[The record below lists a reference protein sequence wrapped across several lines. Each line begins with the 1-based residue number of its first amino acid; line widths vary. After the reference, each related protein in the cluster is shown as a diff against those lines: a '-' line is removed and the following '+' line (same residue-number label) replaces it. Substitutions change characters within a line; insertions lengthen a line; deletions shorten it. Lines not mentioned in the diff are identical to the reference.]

1 MAANSLFSIRN
12 GVDFRVELLFNRAA
26 VNVNGPVNSMRRKAT
41 LFDIASAIGI
51 STGTVHRALHN
62 NPGVS
67 AETRA
72 RVLQVSESLG
82 YRPNLAARFLSQR
95 KHFRVSVNTLIGTT
109 SFWDE
114 VRGGIQDAARALG
127 IDNVELDFRTIPLLG
142 DSDEEAFLAA
152 IKAESDG
159 IIIFPSRP
167 KSLGDWMRRA
177 SRAKVPVVCVSTDA
191 PDTGRVAVV
200 SIDTLASGALA
211 ADLVG
216 RFCSGKGKVAATLSA
231 LSINEHA
238 EKISAFRSTL
248 ASLHPQMKFLETIE
262 DHDVESEAYDKCRR
276 LFAAHA
282 DLSAM
287 YITTEASIPVVEAAR
302 DAGIAGQLSIIAT
315 DLFPK
320 LVDEL
325 RSGNVAATI
334 YQRPRTQGR
343 FAFQVL
349 YDYLIE
355 GRCGRPQITLAPH
368 LVMRGNL
375 EFFLAWHPVGG
386 RVRSASAGAIG
397 AIAEAPDTSV
407 DPDNFD

>member
-1 MAANSLFSIRN
+1 
-12 GVDFRVELLFNRAA
+12 
-26 VNVNGPVNSMRRKAT
+26 MRRKAR
-41 LFDIASAIGI
+41 LFDIAAALGI

-72 RVLQVSESLG
+72 RVLQVSENLG

-95 KHFRVSVNTLIGTT
+95 RQFRISVNTLTGTT

-114 VRGGIQDAARALG
+114 VRGGIDDAAHTLG
-127 IDNVELDFRTIPLLG
+127 IDNVDLDFRTNPLLG
-142 DSDEEAFLAA
+142 NGDEESFFAA

-167 KSLGDWMRRA
+167 KSLRAWMRRA
-177 SRAKVPVVCVSTDA
+177 SRTKVPVVCVSTDA
-191 PDTGRVAVV
+191 PDSGRLAVV

-211 ADLVG
+211 ADLAG
-216 RFCSGKGKVAATLSA
+216 RFCAGKGKVAATLSA

-238 EKISAFRSTL
+238 EKIRAFQSTL
-248 ASLHPQMKFLETIE
+248 VSIHPQMRFIETVE
-262 DHDVESEAYDKCRR
+262 DHDIESEAYDKCRK
-276 LFAAHA
+276 LFASHP
-282 DLSAM
+282 DLSAI
-287 YITTEASIPVVEAAR
+287 YVTTEASMPVLAAAR
-302 DAGIAGQLSIIAT
+302 DASLLGRISIITT

-325 RSGNVAATI
+325 RAGNVAATI

-355 GRCGRPQITLAPH
+355 GRCGNPQVTLTPQ

-375 EFFLAWHPVGG
+375 EYFLARHAVG
-386 RVRSASAGAIG
+386 VRAKAAVAGA
-397 AIAEAPDTSV
+397 AAAAPSEINDQFNY
-407 DPDNFD
+407 D

>member
-1 MAANSLFSIRN
+1 
-12 GVDFRVELLFNRAA
+12 
-26 VNVNGPVNSMRRKAT
+26 MRRKAT
-41 LFDIASAIGI
+41 LFDIAAALGI

-72 RVLQVSESLG
+72 RVLQVSEKLG

-95 KHFRVSVNTLIGTT
+95 RQFRISVNTLTGTT

-114 VRGGIQDAARALG
+114 VRGGIDEAAHGLG
-127 IDNVELDFRTIPLLG
+127 IDNVDLDFRTNPLLG
-142 DSDEEAFLAA
+142 DGDEDSFFAA

-159 IIIFPSRP
+159 MIIFPSRP
-167 KSLGDWMRRA
+167 KSLRSWMRRA
-177 SRAKVPVVCVSTDA
+177 SRVKVPVVCVSTDA
-191 PDTGRVAVV
+191 PDSGRLAVV

-211 ADLVG
+211 ADLAG
-216 RFCSGKGKVAATLSA
+216 RFCAGKGKVAATLSA

-238 EKISAFRSTL
+238 EKIRAFQSTL
-248 ASLHPQMKFLETIE
+248 ASVHPQMKFIETVE
-262 DHDVESEAYDKCRR
+262 DHDIESEAYDKCRK
-276 LFAAHA
+276 LFAAHP
-282 DLSAM
+282 DLSAI
-287 YITTEASIPVVEAAR
+287 YVTTEASMPVIAAAR
-302 DAGIAGQLSIIAT
+302 DAGMLGRISIITT

-325 RSGNVAATI
+325 RAGNVAATI

-355 GRCGRPQITLAPH
+355 GRCGNPQVTLTPQ

-375 EFFLAWHPVGG
+375 EYFLARHAVGACARAAVAG
-386 RVRSASAGAIG
+386 ASAVVA
-397 AIAEAPDTSV
+397 AAPNEIADQFNY
-407 DPDNFD
+407 D

>member
-1 MAANSLFSIRN
+1 
-12 GVDFRVELLFNRAA
+12 
-26 VNVNGPVNSMRRKAT
+26 MRRKAT
-41 LFDIASAIGI
+41 LFDIAGALGI

-67 AETRA
+67 AATRA
-72 RVLQVSESLG
+72 RVLQVSETLG

-95 KHFRVSVNTLIGTT
+95 RQFRISVNTLTGTT

-114 VRGGIQDAARALG
+114 VRGGIDEAAHTLG
-127 IDNVELDFRTIPLLG
+127 IDNVDLDFRTNLLLG
-142 DSDEEAFLAA
+142 DGDEDAFFAA

-167 KSLGDWMRRA
+167 KSLRTWMRRA

-191 PDTGRVAVV
+191 PDTGRLAVV
-200 SIDTLASGALA
+200 SIDTRASGALA
-211 ADLVG
+211 ADLIG
-216 RFCSGKGKVAATLSA
+216 RFCSGKGKVAATFSA
-231 LSINEHA
+231 SSINEHA
-238 EKISAFRSTL
+238 EKICAFQSTL
-248 ASLHPQMKFLETIE
+248 ASLHPQLNFLETIE
-262 DHDVESEAYDKCRR
+262 DHDIESEAYDKCRK
-276 LFAAHA
+276 LFAAHP
-282 DLSAM
+282 DLSGI
-287 YITTEASIPVVEAAR
+287 YITTEASMPVIAAAR
-302 DAGIAGQLSIIAT
+302 DAGMLGRISIIAT

-325 RSGNVAATI
+325 RAGNVAATI

-355 GRCGRPQITLAPH
+355 GRCGHPQVTLAPH

-375 EFFLAWHPVGG
+375 EHFLARHPVGG
-386 RVRSASAGAIG
+386 RARAAAVGVG
-397 AIAEAPDTSV
+397 TPAIAAPSEINDQFN
-407 DPDNFD
+407 DD

>member
-1 MAANSLFSIRN
+1 
-12 GVDFRVELLFNRAA
+12 
-26 VNVNGPVNSMRRKAT
+26 MRRKAT
-41 LFDIASAIGI
+41 LFDIAAALGI

-72 RVLQVSESLG
+72 RVLQVSEHLG

-95 KHFRVSVNTLIGTT
+95 RQFRISVNTLTGTT

-114 VRGGIQDAARALG
+114 VRGGIDDAAHTLG
-127 IDNVELDFRTIPLLG
+127 IDNVDLDFRTNPLLG
-142 DSDEEAFLAA
+142 DGDEESFFAA

-167 KSLGDWMRRA
+167 KSLRAWMRRA
-177 SRAKVPVVCVSTDA
+177 SRTKVPVVCVSTDA
-191 PDTGRVAVV
+191 PDSGRLAVV

-211 ADLVG
+211 ADLAG
-216 RFCSGKGKVAATLSA
+216 RFCAGKGKVAATLSA

-238 EKISAFRSTL
+238 EKIRAFQSTL
-248 ASLHPQMKFLETIE
+248 VSIHPQMRFIETIE
-262 DHDVESEAYDKCRR
+262 DHDIESEAYDKCRK
-276 LFAAHA
+276 LFASHP
-282 DLSAM
+282 DLSAI
-287 YITTEASIPVVEAAR
+287 YITTEASMPVLAAAR
-302 DAGIAGQLSIIAT
+302 DASLLGRISIITT

-325 RSGNVAATI
+325 RAGNVAATI

-355 GRCGRPQITLAPH
+355 GRCGNPQITLTPQ

-375 EFFLAWHPVGG
+375 EYFLARHAVG
-386 RVRSASAGAIG
+386 VRAKAAVAGAAAAAQSEIN
-397 AIAEAPDTSV
+397 DQFNY
-407 DPDNFD
+407 D

>member
-1 MAANSLFSIRN
+1 
-12 GVDFRVELLFNRAA
+12 
-26 VNVNGPVNSMRRKAT
+26 MRRKAT
-41 LFDIASAIGI
+41 LFDIADALGI

-67 AETRA
+67 AATRA
-72 RVLQVSESLG
+72 RVLQVSETLG

-95 KHFRVSVNTLIGTT
+95 RQYRISVNTLTGTT

-114 VRGGIQDAARALG
+114 VRGGIHDAAHTLG
-127 IDNVELDFRTIPLLG
+127 IDNVDLDFRTNPLLG
-142 DSDEEAFLAA
+142 DGDEEAFFAA
-152 IKAESDG
+152 VKAESDG

-167 KSLGDWMRRA
+167 KSLRAWMRRA

-191 PDTGRVAVV
+191 PGTGRLAVV
-200 SIDTLASGALA
+200 SIDTMASGALA
-211 ADLVG
+211 ADLAG

-238 EKISAFRSTL
+238 EKIRAFQSTL
-248 ASLHPQMKFLETIE
+248 ASVHPQMKFLETIE
-262 DHDVESEAYDKCRR
+262 DHDIESEAYDKCRK
-276 LFAAHA
+276 LFAAHP
-282 DLSAM
+282 DLSAI
-287 YITTEASIPVVEAAR
+287 YITTEASIPVIAAVR
-302 DAGIAGQLSIIAT
+302 DAGMLGRISIIAT

-320 LVDEL
+320 LADEL
-325 RSGNVAATI
+325 RAGNVAATI

-355 GRCGRPQITLAPH
+355 GRCTHPQVTLTPH

-375 EFFLAWHPVGG
+375 ECFLARHPVGRRAKAAG
-386 RVRSASAGAIG
+386 AGVVASAAVPANQTI
-397 AIAEAPDTSV
+397 DQFN
-407 DPDNFD
+407 DD

>member
-1 MAANSLFSIRN
+1 
-12 GVDFRVELLFNRAA
+12 
-26 VNVNGPVNSMRRKAT
+26 MRHKAT
-41 LFDIASAIGI
+41 LFDIAAALGI

-72 RVLQVSESLG
+72 RVLQVSENLG

-95 KHFRVSVNTLIGTT
+95 RQFRISVNTLTGTT

-114 VRGGIQDAARALG
+114 VRGGIDDAAHTLG
-127 IDNVELDFRTIPLLG
+127 IDNVDLDFRTNPLLG
-142 DSDEEAFLAA
+142 DGDKESFFAA

-167 KSLGDWMRRA
+167 KSLRAWMRRP
-177 SRAKVPVVCVSTDA
+177 SRTNVPVVCVSTDA
-191 PDTGRVAVV
+191 PDSGRLAVV

-211 ADLVG
+211 ADLAG

-238 EKISAFRSTL
+238 EKIRAFQSTL
-248 ASLHPQMKFLETIE
+248 ASVHPQMRFIGTVE
-262 DHDVESEAYDKCRR
+262 DHDIESEAYDKCRK
-276 LFAAHA
+276 LFASHP
-282 DLSAM
+282 DLSAV
-287 YITTEASIPVVEAAR
+287 YITTEASMPVLAAAR
-302 DAGIAGQLSIIAT
+302 DASLLGRISIITT

-325 RSGNVAATI
+325 RAGNVAATI

-355 GRCGRPQITLAPH
+355 GRCANPQVTLTPQ

-375 EFFLAWHPVGG
+375 EYFLARHAVG
-386 RVRSASAGAIG
+386 VRAKAAVAGA
-397 AIAEAPDTSV
+397 AAAAPSEINDQFNY
-407 DPDNFD
+407 D

>member
-1 MAANSLFSIRN
+1 
-12 GVDFRVELLFNRAA
+12 
-26 VNVNGPVNSMRRKAT
+26 MRRKAT
-41 LFDIASAIGI
+41 LFDIAAALGI

-72 RVLQVSESLG
+72 RVLQVSEKLG

-95 KHFRVSVNTLIGTT
+95 RQFRISVNTLTGTT

-114 VRGGIQDAARALG
+114 VRGGIDEAAHNLG
-127 IDNVELDFRTIPLLG
+127 IDNVNLDFRTNPLLG
-142 DSDEEAFLAA
+142 DGDEEAFFAA
-152 IKAESDG
+152 IKADSDG

-167 KSLGDWMRRA
+167 KSLRAWMRRA
-177 SRAKVPVVCVSTDA
+177 SRTKVPVVCVSTDA
-191 PDTGRVAVV
+191 PDTGRLAVV
-200 SIDTLASGALA
+200 SIDTMASGALA

-238 EKISAFRSTL
+238 EKIRAFQSTL
-248 ASLHPQMKFLETIE
+248 ASVHSQMKFIETVE
-262 DHDVESEAYDKCRR
+262 DHDIESEAYDKCRR
-276 LFAAHA
+276 LFAAHP
-282 DLSAM
+282 DLSAI
-287 YITTEASIPVVEAAR
+287 YVTTEASVPVIAAAR
-302 DAGIAGQLSIIAT
+302 DAGMLGRISIITT

-325 RSGNVAATI
+325 RAGNVAATI

-355 GRCGRPQITLAPH
+355 GRCGNPQVTLTPQ

-375 EFFLAWHPVGG
+375 EYFLARHAVGA
-386 RVRSASAGAIG
+386 RAKAAVAGVSSVVA
-397 AIAEAPDTSV
+397 AAPSEINDQFNY
-407 DPDNFD
+407 D

>member
-1 MAANSLFSIRN
+1 
-12 GVDFRVELLFNRAA
+12 
-26 VNVNGPVNSMRRKAT
+26 MRRKAT
-41 LFDIASAIGI
+41 LFDIAAALGI

-67 AETRA
+67 AATRA
-72 RVLQVSESLG
+72 RVLQVSETLG

-95 KHFRVSVNTLIGTT
+95 RQFRISVNTLTGTT

-114 VRGGIQDAARALG
+114 VRGGIAEAAHGLG
-127 IDNVELDFRTIPLLG
+127 IDNVDLDFRTNPLLG
-142 DSDEEAFLAA
+142 DGDEEAFFAA

-167 KSLGDWMRRA
+167 KSLRSWMRRA
-177 SRAKVPVVCVSTDA
+177 TRAKVPVVCVSTDA
-191 PDTGRVAVV
+191 PDTGRLAVV
-200 SIDTLASGALA
+200 SIDTMASGALA
-211 ADLVG
+211 ADLAG
-216 RFCSGKGKVAATLSA
+216 RFCSGRGKVAATLSA

-238 EKISAFRSTL
+238 EKIRAFRSTL
-248 ASLHPQMKFLETIE
+248 ASLHPQTKFLETIE
-262 DHDVESEAYDKCRR
+262 DHDIESEAYDKCRK
-276 LFAAHA
+276 LFVAHP
-282 DLSAM
+282 DLSAI
-287 YITTEASIPVVEAAR
+287 YVTTEASMPVIAAAR
-302 DAGIAGQLSIIAT
+302 DAGMLGRISIITT

-325 RSGNVAATI
+325 RAGNVAATI

-355 GRCGRPQITLAPH
+355 GRCGNPQVTLTPQ

-375 EFFLAWHPVGG
+375 EYFLARHTVDARAKAAVAG
-386 RVRSASAGAIG
+386 ASAVVA
-397 AIAEAPDTSV
+397 AAPSEINDQFNY
-407 DPDNFD
+407 D

>member
-1 MAANSLFSIRN
+1 
-12 GVDFRVELLFNRAA
+12 
-26 VNVNGPVNSMRRKAT
+26 MRRKAT
-41 LFDIASAIGI
+41 LFDIAAALGI

-62 NPGVS
+62 NPGVN

-72 RVLQVSESLG
+72 RVLQVSEKLG

-95 KHFRVSVNTLIGTT
+95 RQFRISVNTLTGTT

-114 VRGGIQDAARALG
+114 VRGGIDEAAHNLG
-127 IDNVELDFRTIPLLG
+127 IDNVDLDFRTNPLLG
-142 DSDEEAFLAA
+142 DGDEEAFNAA

-167 KSLGDWMRRA
+167 KSLRAWMRRA
-177 SRAKVPVVCVSTDA
+177 ARTKVPVVCVSTDA
-191 PDTGRVAVV
+191 PDSGRLAVV

-211 ADLVG
+211 ADLAG

-238 EKISAFRSTL
+238 EKIRAFQSTL
-248 ASLHPQMKFLETIE
+248 ASVHPQMKFIETIE
-262 DHDVESEAYDKCRR
+262 DHDIESEAYDKCRK

-282 DLSAM
+282 DLSAI
-287 YITTEASIPVVEAAR
+287 YVTTEASMPVIAAAR
-302 DAGIAGQLSIIAT
+302 DAGMLGRISIITT

-325 RSGNVAATI
+325 RAGNVAATI

-355 GRCGRPQITLAPH
+355 GRCGNPQVTLTPQ

-375 EFFLAWHPVGG
+375 EYFLARHTVGARAKAAAAG
-386 RVRSASAGAIG
+386 ASAVSA
-397 AIAEAPDTSV
+397 AAPNEINDQFNY
-407 DPDNFD
+407 D